1 MCDSLQPHGLQYTRL
16 PCPSLSPDVCSNSCP
31 LSQWCHPTISFSVA
45 SFSSCPQSF
54 LESGSFPMSQFF
66 ASFFFFYFAVLL
78 MVHWNSIASSNLSVR
93 ASASA
98 SVLPNIW
105 GWFPLGLTGLIFLL
119 SKGLSRVF
127 SSTMTSMLCNNC
139 LFFSRTL
146 ALGALLWLSHQVVY
160 DSLAIWD
167 SPGKN
172 TGVGCHFLLQGSF
185 LSVIEPTHPAV
196 SSAAFPALQA
206 GSLLLSHLGSP
217 KGDYFR

>member
-1 MCDSLQPHGLQYTRL
+1 
-16 PCPSLSPDVCSNSCP
+16 
-31 LSQWCHPTISFSVA
+31 
-45 SFSSCPQSF
+45 
-54 LESGSFPMSQFF
+54 
-66 ASFFFFYFAVLL
+66 
-78 MVHWNSIASSNLSVR
+78 MVHWNSRASSNLSVR

>member
-16 PCPSLSPDVCSNSCP
+16 PCPSLSPDVYSNSCP
-31 LSQWCHPTISFSVA
+31 LSQWCHPTISCSIA
-45 SFSSCPQSF
+45 PFSSCPQSF
-54 LESGSFPMSQFF
+54 PASGSFPSQLF
-66 ASFFFFYFAVLL
+66 ASFFFFSVLL
-78 MVHWNSIASSNLSVR
+78 MVHWNSIASSNLSIG

-98 SVLPNIW
+98 SVLPNIQ
-105 GWFPLGLTGLIFLL
+105 GWFPLGLTGLIFLQF
-119 SKGLSRVF
+119 KGLSRVF

-146 ALGALLWLSHQVVY
+146 APGALLWLSHQVVY
-160 DSLAIWD
+160 DSLAIWE

-172 TGVGCHFLLQGSF
+172 TEVGCHFLFQGSS
-185 LSVIEPTHPAV
+185 LSVIEPTDPAV
-196 SSAAFPALQA
+196 SPAEFPALQA